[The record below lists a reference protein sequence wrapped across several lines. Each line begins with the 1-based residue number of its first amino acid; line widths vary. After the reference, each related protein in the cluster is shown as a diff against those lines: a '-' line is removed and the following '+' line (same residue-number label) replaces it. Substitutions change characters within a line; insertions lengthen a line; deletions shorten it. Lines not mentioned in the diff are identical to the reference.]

1 MRWYSM
7 INFLY
12 LKSKL
17 MCVIGRNFLRPY
29 FDKFLIIYIANLLL
43 FWLTLPEFDS
53 FDLSIFL
60 LSL

>member
-1 MRWYSM
+1 M

-17 MCVIGRNFLRPY
+17 MCVIGCNLLRPY

-60 LSL
+60 FSLQLV